1 MNTLKTKV
9 VCLVVICSIV
19 SIAVC
24 GGLSL
29 RETSKMSNQ
38 NAEQIMSMQCE
49 NSSQKINTTLS
60 QVAQSVDTL
69 AEIAVQ
75 SLTDFKKFQSSKDY
89 VEEYTRALEPVA
101 LECANNTE
109 GALTYY
115 IRYNPEFTE
124 PTSGIFATR
133 ESADAEFE
141 QLVPTDFSMYDSDD
155 VEHVGWYYI
164 PVQNGEPTWMDPYLN
179 SNINV
184 YMISYV
190 VPIYVD
196 GVSVGIVG
204 MDIEFTSIE
213 TTVRD
218 AVVYDT
224 GKAFLLNSQNQIV
237 YHPDIEFGTALS
249 DMNDKGLSTLTA
261 ALEDSNRAGAA
272 IHYSRNGMKKEGY
285 YRNRDHSKDF
295 LPGSDTG

>member
-89 VEEYTRALEPVA
+89 VEEYTRA
-101 LECANNTE
+101 
-109 GALTYY
+109 
-115 IRYNPEFTE
+115 
-124 PTSGIFATR
+124 
-133 ESADAEFE
+133 D
-141 QLVPTDFSMYDSDD
+141 
-155 VEHVGWYYI
+155 HVH
-164 PVQNGEPTWMDPYLN
+164 
-179 SNINV
+179 
-184 YMISYV
+184 
-190 VPIYVD
+190 
-196 GVSVGIVG
+196 
-204 MDIEFTSIE
+204 
-213 TTVRD
+213 
-218 AVVYDT
+218 AV
-224 GKAFLLNSQNQIV
+224 
-237 YHPDIEFGTALS
+237 
-249 DMNDKGLSTLTA
+249 
-261 ALEDSNRAGAA
+261 
-272 IHYSRNGMKKEGY
+272 
-285 YRNRDHSKDF
+285 
-295 LPGSDTG
+295 